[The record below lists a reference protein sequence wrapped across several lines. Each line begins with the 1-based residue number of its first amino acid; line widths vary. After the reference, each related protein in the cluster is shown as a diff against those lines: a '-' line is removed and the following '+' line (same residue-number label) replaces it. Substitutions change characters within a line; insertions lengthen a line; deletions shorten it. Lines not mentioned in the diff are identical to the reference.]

1 MAPGHR
7 RCMLLRRCGARLP
20 RSQTNAPKFSR
31 LWLALLSRWL
41 PPQVRQNRPR
51 HCLICDTPTKACAAF
66 NAGADRL
73 DVCQQ
78 ISRAG
83 EVARQRR
90 DASCQLPWPA
100 CVQSSPLLQLQVKDA
115 KNGLTLRSH
124 NIFGAQT
131 QSGRNQAAKTF
142 DTGALGR
149 RCTLRLHARWCL
161 TTGRPSEALCR
172 ERRNF

>member
-1 MAPGHR
+1 MPTAVAGMRSVLAPLTTSGN
-7 RCMLLRRCGARLP
+7 P
-20 RSQTNAPKFSR
+20 NA
-31 LWLALLSRWL
+31 
-41 PPQVRQNRPR
+41 
-51 HCLICDTPTKACAAF
+51 DT
-66 NAGADRL
+66 
-73 DVCQQ
+73 
-78 ISRAG
+78 
-83 EVARQRR
+83 
-90 DASCQLPWPA
+90 
-100 CVQSSPLLQLQVKDA
+100 

-131 QSGRNQAAKTF
+131 QSGRNQAAKTV